1 MRSRITL
8 PLVSFLLI
16 TSAVACTSKEPPKVA
31 EVSTQRAP
39 RQSRA
44 SGPSISAEIGALPEA
59 AVQTAFKAVMPAVSE
74 CLREGRRSI
83 YFLAGMLQAEIRVA
97 QDGRARWVHAK
108 RSTFGHRATEKC
120 ILDALGAQQWP
131 RPVGGQNG
139 IATQHFEIDT
149 SERPPVS
156 WSPDQIGK
164 EGAKLEQAI
173 DECRKQ
179 AGSAALSLTMYIDVD
194 GKPMAAGGASSEAQ
208 GREGIDCAVEA
219 AMKHVYNSPGSYPA
233 KVSLQRP

>member
-1 MRSRITL
+1 MRSTIAL
-8 PLVSFLLI
+8 PLASVLLI
-16 TSAVACTSKEPPKVA
+16 TSGAACTPNEPPKVA
-31 EVSTQRAP
+31 EVMTDSAP
-39 RQSRA
+39 RQPRR
-44 SGPSISAEIGALPEA
+44 SGPSVSAEIGALPEA
-59 AVQTAFKAVMPAVSE
+59 AVQTAFKAVMPAVNA
-74 CLREGRRSI
+74 CLEKGRRSL

-97 QDGRARWVHAK
+97 QDGTARWVHAK

-120 ILDALGAQQWP
+120 ILEALGDQPWP

-164 EGAKLEQAI
+164 EGPTLKQAM
-173 DECRKQ
+173 DECREQ
-179 AGSAALSLTMYIDVD
+179 AGSVALSLTMYIDID

-219 AMKHVYNSPGSYPA
+219 AMKRVYNSPGSYPA
-233 KVSLQRP
+233 KVSLERP